1 MLHGRSGEKLNV
13 IPAATLALYDDLD
26 IPKDR
31 LRNEPVEASVA
42 KRLIKNELLDE
53 GNARLNLAT
62 FCSTYME
69 EDAVT
74 LMFETLEKNAIDKS
88 EYPSTIELENR
99 CVNIIANLWGAP
111 EKGFIGTSTVGSSEA
126 SMLAGLAMKFRWRNR
141 AQALGMDITKQKPN
155 LIISS
160 GYQVCWKKF
169 CIYWDVELR
178 EVPISLNQLNLDVE
192 QAIQLMDEYTIG
204 IVGILGQTYT
214 GVYDD
219 MKQLNDALEGYNQ
232 KTEHKV
238 YIHVDAASGGL
249 FVPFAQPELAWDFR
263 LQNVISIN
271 ASGHKYGLVY
281 PGIGWIVWRNEND
294 LPKEL
299 IFEVGYLGGKM
310 PTMSINFSRSA
321 SQIVAQYYNFLRFGF
336 NGFLKIHQYTQHVA
350 AYLTQEFIRIGLF
363 DIVNQDYNSIPVVCF
378 KFKDMDVSWNLYDLS
393 NFLERSGWKIPV
405 YHLPNQ
411 LEDVTVS
418 RIVCRS
424 DLSLNL
430 AEHLMEDILFAI
442 RELTESS
449 FSYPNKREAKG
460 FKH

>member
-1 MLHGRSGEKLNV
+1 MLHEKSGEELNV
-13 IPAATLALYDDLD
+13 SQAAILALYDDLD
-26 IPKDR
+26 VPKYR

-69 EDAVT
+69 DEAIT

-141 AQALGMDITKQKPN
+141 AQALGVDITKRKPN

-160 GYQVCWKKF
+160 GYQVCWEKF

-178 EVPISLNQLNLDVE
+178 IVPISINKINLDVE
-192 QAIQLMDEYTIG
+192 KAIHLMDEYTIG
-204 IVGILGQTYT
+204 VVGILGQTYT

-219 MKQLNDALEGYNQ
+219 MKQLNEALETYNQ
-232 KTEHKV
+232 NTEHKV
-238 YIHVDAASGGL
+238 FIHVDAASGGL
-249 FVPFAQPELAWDFR
+249 FVPFAQPILEWDFR
-263 LQNVISIN
+263 LKNVISIN
-271 ASGHKYGLVY
+271 TSGHKYGLVY
-281 PGIGWIVWRNEND
+281 PGIGWIVWRSENY

-299 IFEVGYLGGKM
+299 IFEVGYLGGTM

-321 SQIVAQYYNFLRFGF
+321 SQIVAQYYNFLRFGY
-336 NGFLKIHQYTQHVA
+336 NGFLKIHQHTQKIASYIEHELA
-350 AYLTQEFIRIGLF
+350 GIGLF
-363 DIVNQDYNSIPVVCF
+363 DIINGDYNSIPVVCF
-378 KFKDMDVSWNLYDLS
+378 KLKEINSWNLYDLS
-393 NFLERSGWKIPV
+393 NYLERSGWKIPV
-405 YHLPNQ
+405 YHLPSS
-411 LEDVTVS
+411 LEDIAVS

-442 RELTESS
+442 RVLTESS
-449 FSYPNKREAKG
+449 FSYPNKRDAKG
-460 FKH
+460 FRH